1 MKLPVYLYPNIF
13 QVILDLDNNNRI
25 IQVMYQRSIKLQKGL
40 KNVVQLQFK
49 NSDQKFLNVSSST
62 FVLSLYDTI
71 NQRNLVEKNVTILD
85 NGTTYALRGLGEV
98 VFTESDLEALDASY
112 YTVSVKTLDSTGSY
126 QPTYANTYYGV
137 AGTVEVRQDI
147 YPVLQ
152 PTISVANFQSYLN
165 YTTQLY
171 EYYSGN
177 LDADPQFKSNE
188 ALHTVAIY
196 MTNFIGTV
204 YIEGTLENDP
214 GTFGNYARIW
224 TLTYDNFSGID
235 YRNFNG
241 IFSKIRVRYIPAANP
256 ISNENYLTDYAGT
269 LDKILYRR

>member
-1 MKLPVYLYPNIF
+1 
-13 QVILDLDNNNRI
+13 
-25 IQVMYQRSIKLQKGL
+25 MYQREIKLQKGL

-62 FVLSLYDTI
+62 FVLVLYDTI

-85 NGTTYALRGLGEV
+85 DGSTYALRGLGQV
-98 VFTESDLEALDASY
+98 IFTESDLEALDASY
-112 YTVSVKTLDSTGSY
+112 YTVGVKALDNTGSY

-137 AGTVEVRQDI
+137 GGTIEVRQDM

-152 PTISVANFQSYLN
+152 PTISVVDFQDYIN
-165 YTTQLY
+165 YNTQLY

-204 YIEGTLENDP
+204 YIQGTLENDP
-214 GTFGNYARIW
+214 STFGNYATIY
-224 TLTYDNFSGID
+224 TLTYDNFTGID

-241 IFSKIRVRYIPAANP
+241 IFSKIRVKYIPAPNP
-256 ISNENYLTDYAGT
+256 ISNENYLTNYAGT
-269 LDKILYRR
+269 LDRVLYRR

>member
-25 IQVMYQRSIKLQKGL
+25 IQVMYQREIKLQKGL

-62 FVLSLYDTI
+62 FVLVLYDTI

-85 NGTTYALRGLGEV
+85 DGSTYALRGLGQV
-98 VFTESDLEALDASY
+98 IFTESDLEALDASY
-112 YTVSVKTLDSTGSY
+112 YTVGVKALDNTGSY

-137 AGTVEVRQDI
+137 GGTIEVRQDM

-152 PTISVANFQSYLN
+152 PTISVVDFQDYLN
-165 YTTQLY
+165 YNTQLY

-204 YIEGTLENDP
+204 YIQGTLENDP
-214 GTFGNYARIW
+214 STFGNYATIY
-224 TLTYDNFSGID
+224 TLTYDNFTGID

-241 IFSKIRVRYIPAANP
+241 IFSKIRVKYIPAPNP
-256 ISNENYLTDYAGT
+256 ISNENYLTNYAGT
-269 LDKILYRR
+269 LDRVLYRR